1 MRFHFR
7 KSALTLALALA
18 LAMLGHAAS
27 AMNLQEVF
35 QKALEQDATIR
46 ASRAA
51 LESGLERL
59 PQARSQLLPQV
70 QASMSRNRNDL
81 DTTAPNFLGQET
93 TTNSKYTSFGNSVS
107 LRQPLFNLQRYF
119 QYEQAKDLVLDA
131 QATHQRNV
139 QELVTRVGGAYMEAL
154 LTRDQLRLVQSQK
167 QQYTA
172 MVDAARKALAAGS
185 GTRTDIDDAQARLDM
200 AIASELEAKQNV
212 DYTRRQL
219 EILINEQIDRLS
231 VLDIERMSKLP
242 RNLTSLDEW
251 VTLALDRSPEI
262 RSLLA
267 RRDAADK
274 EIAKAQSGHAPTL
287 DGVLQWSDSGN
298 ENVTRLNSRFVNS
311 AIGVQLVVP
320 LYQGGYVSSQ
330 VRQAVAEKTRAEEA
344 LEATRRDLGLRV
356 HKEYRGM
363 TEGELKVKALEQA
376 VRSAEQLLLSTQRSR
391 QAGAR
396 TTLDVLNA
404 EQQLATASRDLM
416 QARYVALVSRL
427 RLYALSG
434 MEPDQAIAE
443 VASAFEP

>member
-7 KSALTLALALA
+7 KSALTLA

-131 QATHQRNV
+131 QATHQRNL
-139 QELVTRVGGAYMEAL
+139 QELVVRVGGAYMEAL

-219 EILINEQIDRLS
+219 EILINEQVDRLS
-231 VLDIERMSKLP
+231 VLDMNRMSKLP

>member
-7 KSALTLALALA
+7 KSALTLALA
-18 LAMLGHAAS
+18 MLGHAAS
-27 AMNLQEVF
+27 GMNLQEIF

-212 DYTRRQL
+212 DYTRRQI
-219 EILINEQIDRLS
+219 EILINEQVSRLS
-231 VLDIERMSKLP
+231 LLDIERMSKLP
-242 RNLTSLDEW
+242 KNLTSLDEW

>member
-1 MRFHFR
+1 MKFHFR
-7 KSALTLALALA
+7 KSGMALALA
-18 LAMLGHAAS
+18 LLGHAAS
-27 AMNLQEVF
+27 AMNLQQVF

-59 PQARSQLLPQV
+59 PQARAQLLPQV
-70 QASMSRNRNDL
+70 QASISRNRNDL
-81 DTTAPNFLGQET
+81 DTTAPNFLGQDV
-93 TTNSKYTSFGNSVS
+93 TTNNRYKSFGNSVT

-131 QATHQRNV
+131 QATHERNL
-139 QELVTRVGGAYMEAL
+139 QELVVRVGGAYMEAL
-154 LTRDQLRLVQSQK
+154 LTKDQLRLVQSQK

-200 AIASELEAKQNV
+200 AMASELEARQNV

-219 EILINEQIDRLS
+219 EILINAPVDRLAA
-231 VLDIERMSKLP
+231 LDTQRMAKLP
-242 RNLTSLDEW
+242 SDLASLDEW
-251 VTLALDRSPEI
+251 LGLAMERNPEI
-262 RSLLA
+262 RSMMA
-267 RRDAADK
+267 RKEAADK
-274 EIAKAQSGHAPTL
+274 EVSKAQSGHAPTL
-287 DGVLQWSDSGN
+287 DGVFQWSDSGN

-311 AIGVQLVVP
+311 AVGVQLVVP
-320 LYQGGYVSSQ
+320 IFQGGFVSSQ
-330 VRQAVAEKTRAEEA
+330 VRQAVAEKTRSEEA
-344 LEATRRDLGLRV
+344 LEAARRDLSLRV
-356 HKEYRGM
+356 HKEYRGV
-363 TEGELKVKALEQA
+363 TEGQLKVRALEQA

-391 QAGAR
+391 QAGVR

-416 QARYVALVSRL
+416 QARYVALISRL

-434 MEPDQAIAE
+434 MAPEQAIAE
-443 VASAFEP
+443 VAAAFEP

>member
-7 KSALTLALALA
+7 KSALTLA

-93 TTNSKYTSFGNSVS
+93 TTNSKYTSFGNAVT

-131 QATHQRNV
+131 QATHQRNL
-139 QELVTRVGGAYMEAL
+139 QELVVRVGGAYMEAL

-200 AIASELEAKQNV
+200 AVASELEAKQNV

-219 EILINEQIDRLS
+219 EILINEQVSRLS
-231 VLDIERMSKLP
+231 LLDIERMSKLP
-242 RNLTSLDEW
+242 KNLTSLDEW

-356 HKEYRGM
+356 HKEYRGV
-363 TEGELKVKALEQA
+363 TEGGLKVKALEQA

-404 EQQLATASRDLM
+404 EQQLATVSRDLM
-416 QARYVALVSRL
+416 QARYVALISRL

>member
-7 KSALTLALALA
+7 KSALTLALA
-18 LAMLGHAAS
+18 MLGHAAS
-27 AMNLQEVF
+27 GMNLQEIF

-212 DYTRRQL
+212 DYTRRQI
-219 EILINEQIDRLS
+219 EILINEQVSRLS
-231 VLDIERMSKLP
+231 LLDIERMSKLP
-242 RNLTSLDEW
+242 KNLTSLDEW

-416 QARYVALVSRL
+416 QARYVALISRL

>member
-7 KSALTLALALA
+7 KSALTLA